1 MHGNLVES
9 TFVGIFRRRQP
20 TIVGPDMITALS
32 KAFAEALQSTFS
44 AQAHSIEQ
52 NTKFLEM
59 IQGMTA
65 RQAARMMGQR
75 SGEVR
80 RERRAARPRPP
91 ACALCAQ
98 PARRDVTLE
107 MVRIHREHASEYQLP
122 LIVNGGGDSNVS

>member
-1 MHGNLVES
+1 MS
-9 TFVGIFRRRQP
+9 IFRRKSQ
-20 TIVGPDMITALS
+20 TIVGPDLITALS
-32 KAFAEALQSTFS
+32 TAFSEALKSTFV

-80 RERRAARPRPP
+80 RERRAARPKPP
-91 ACALCAQ
+91 SCALCAN

-107 MVRIHREHASEYQLP
+107 MVRVHREHATEYELP
-122 LIVNGGGDSNVS
+122 LPPVTNGDGNVG